1 MKHFQSMTL
10 VCAFALLFLVPTLGW
25 GAQVEYAGGTLAGLT
40 HGTGGA
46 LETADPAE
54 LHVRL
59 GKVRT
64 ETVPYDRV
72 NLIEYGQ
79 NASRRLVM
87 AAVVSPLFL
96 LSKSRRH
103 YLTIGYRDDKGNQQA
118 MVLRVDKR
126 RIRSLLA
133 SLEARTGL
141 RVQYQDEEAR
151 KGGRG

>member
-1 MKHFQSMTL
+1 MKHSQWFTR
-10 VCAFALLFLVPTLGW
+10 VCVSLLWLASTAGW
-25 GAQVEYAGGTLAGLT
+25 CAQIEYAGGTLAGMAN
-40 HGTGGA
+40 GTGGS
-46 LETADPAE
+46 LETADPAV
-54 LHVRL
+54 LQVKLGRVRA
-59 GKVRT
+59 
-64 ETVPYDRV
+64 ETVPYDRI

-103 YLTIGYRDDKGNQQA
+103 YLTIGYRDEDGSQQA

-126 RIRSLLA
+126 RIRSMLA

-141 RVQYQDEEAR
+141 RVQYQDDEAR